1 MSVSFDP
8 SQARPRS
15 LYKSFDDIGAEAY
28 GGQFSSDAWV
38 HHFPEIL
45 GGSFEKAMTTGSLI
59 NPSLSGINDSAGP
72 LKLENLDDV
81 LTSVLLDKSEF
92 VIFPWLNRE
101 LVTNNFYQF
110 VKRETYGDTRGSAA
124 FAEGGAPLGDTNA
137 YTRHNTFVKYMGVRG
152 GITHQLQVS
161 SNRGGTMVD
170 ALSEENM
177 GRTMELLIKMERGIM
192 YNQKAILDESAN
204 EVNYDGLYTQLKS
217 SPVGDGAVN
226 SHIVDLRDQLS
237 FTTFDNIAL
246 GLRTDGKLHSF
257 ADVQAFMTPNSM
269 TTLAESVRNNPR
281 YLVPQVAQGGA
292 RSMYYDPAAQVSG
305 HLTQFG
311 YIPFQ
316 SSLLLD
322 QVDGGHPVLSTDRL
336 NPFAVAAPTAT
347 VGAHNT
353 GVASSQFTA
362 TSTGV
367 WYFVSSRNSAGES
380 RPAAITGMVTVGS
393 LETIP
398 ITWNAVAGAISYRI
412 YRNDVNSNA
421 DQAGLI
427 AEVPQAVSP
436 ATTVTFTDT
445 NATLPNTDICFI
457 MERNPANTMIAQLSP
472 LIKWPL
478 AVQNTK
484 QEFLL
489 LLYHVPVLKAWERMY
504 AIKNIKRISTT

>member
-1 MSVSFDP
+1 
-8 SQARPRS
+8 
-15 LYKSFDDIGAEAY
+15 
-28 GGQFSSDAWV
+28 
-38 HHFPEIL
+38 
-45 GGSFEKAMTTGSLI
+45 
-59 NPSLSGINDSAGP
+59 
-72 LKLENLDDV
+72 
-81 LTSVLLDKSEF
+81 
-92 VIFPWLNRE
+92 
-101 LVTNNFYQF
+101 
-110 VKRETYGDTRGSAA
+110 
-124 FAEGGAPLGDTNA
+124 
-137 YTRHNTFVKYMGVRG
+137 
-152 GITHQLQVS
+152 
-161 SNRGGTMVD
+161 
-170 ALSEENM
+170 M